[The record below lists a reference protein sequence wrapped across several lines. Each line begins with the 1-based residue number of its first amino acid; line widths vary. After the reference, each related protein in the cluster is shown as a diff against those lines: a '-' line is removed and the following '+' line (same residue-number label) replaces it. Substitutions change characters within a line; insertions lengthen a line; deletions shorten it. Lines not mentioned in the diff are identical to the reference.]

1 MSDYELP
8 AEIRQ
13 EDSDGTGI
21 LEQFN
26 SADVIEAMRTD
37 MDFFAGV
44 VLPEDCTLEFPGF
57 YRWLWAQLCGVLDK
71 TRDFSKYAIGLPR
84 GHGKTQV
91 IKLLIVYAILFTS
104 KRYIL
109 IIGSTVAKAKAI
121 LSDVA
126 DMMDGGNIQTIFGQ
140 WRFQMDSC
148 TQEKIVFTF
157 QGRKIILE
165 AAGQGTAI
173 RGSNQGNSRPDLM
186 IFDDAQTKECA
197 ESSTEAVAFQKWF
210 VGTALKAKSPKSCTF
225 IYIGNMYKDLELI
238 KGQGVYGCMLRNL
251 QKSKAWVTFIIGAIL
266 ADGTALWEELQ
277 PLQQLLEEYAGD
289 VELGQEDIFIAEV
302 LNNPSGGKSYY
313 IDTEKIVCQRD
324 TFGIPHQGSFIIIDP
339 ATSKATVDKM
349 VVNYFEMYDN
359 RPVSIELL
367 AEKFTAPE
375 SVSKSLELAF
385 RRGCRL
391 IIVESNAYQSTLCEW
406 FRFVLEQ
413 RGIFGIEIVEMHT
426 SKQKTGKILRLFKSL
441 MADEIRT
448 SPDTDAALKFQAV
461 AFDPTKTNN
470 EDDILDSFAMAHQAA
485 IEFRTLMVSDADLYN
500 NIITSHLADH
510 RSGLPELPNTLF

>member
-1 MSDYELP
+1 MSDYELS
-8 AEIRQ
+8 AETGQ
-13 EDSDGTGI
+13 ETDESPGLI
-21 LEQFN
+21 EQFN

-44 VLPEDCTLEFPGF
+44 VLPEDCTLQFPGF
-57 YRWLWAQLCGVLDK
+57 YLWIWAQLTGVLTK
-71 TRDFSKYAIGLPR
+71 VRDFSKYAIGLPR

-91 IKLLIVYAILFTS
+91 IKLLIIYAILFTN
-104 KRYIL
+104 KKYIL
-109 IIGSTVAKAKAI
+109 IVGSTAKKANAI

-126 DMMDGGNIQTIFGQ
+126 DMLDSPNIQTLFGQ
-140 WRFQMDSC
+140 WRFDMDSD
-148 TQEKIVFTF
+148 TQEKKVFTF

-186 IFDDAQTKECA
+186 IFDDSQTKECA
-197 ESSTEAVAFQKWF
+197 ESVVEATAFQKWF

-225 IYIGNMYKDLELI
+225 IYIGNMYKDLELV

-266 ADGTALWEELQ
+266 ADGSALWEELQ
-277 PLQQLLEEYAGD
+277 PLKQLLEEYEQD
-289 VELGQEDIFIAEV
+289 KSLGQEDIFFAEV

-324 TFGIPHQGSFIIIDP
+324 TVGIPHQGSFIIIDP

-349 VVNYFEMYDN
+349 VVHYFEMYDN
-359 RPVSIELL
+359 RPVSTELL
-367 AEKFTAPE
+367 AEKFTAPMSVQE
-375 SVSKSLELAF
+375 SLSLAF
-385 RRGCRL
+385 RRGCKL
-391 IIVESNAYQSTLCEW
+391 IIVESNAYQFTLCEW

-413 RGIFGIEIVEMHT
+413 RGIQGIEIVEMHT
-426 SKQKTGKILRLFKSL
+426 SKQKTGKILRVFKSF

-448 SPDTDAALKFQAV
+448 TPETDAAIKFQAV

-470 EDDILDSFAMAHQAA
+470 EDDILDSCAMAHQAA
-485 IEFRTLMVSDADLYN
+485 MEFRALMVSQADLYN
-500 NIITSHLADH
+500 NVINNHLTDQ
-510 RSGLPELPNTLF
+510 RFGLPEVANTLF